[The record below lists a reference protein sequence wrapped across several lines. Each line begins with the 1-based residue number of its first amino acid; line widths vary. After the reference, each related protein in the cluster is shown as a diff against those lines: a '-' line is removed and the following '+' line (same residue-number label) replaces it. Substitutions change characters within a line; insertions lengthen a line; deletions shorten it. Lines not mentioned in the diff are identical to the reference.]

1 MATDPK
7 DLVILDLVIK
17 ILGPFLVGVL
27 LFQIKRMIR
36 RWDRWQSSVDERFDS
51 LDERVNAFVEAVAK
65 ALNDCPQG
73 KREYER
79 AGRIEHDVREVRDML
94 NKILLK
100 LMPGARPP
108 DSHL

>member
-65 ALNDCPQG
+65 AINDCPQG
-73 KREYER
+73 KREAER
-79 AGRIEHDVREVRDML
+79 TGRIEHDVREVRDTL

-108 DSHL
+108 DPPL

>member
-1 MATDPK
+1 MATEPK
-7 DLVILDLVIK
+7 DLLILDLIIK
-17 ILGPFLVGVL
+17 ILGPFLVGIL

-36 RWDRWQSSVDERFDS
+36 RWDRWQNSVDERFDS

-73 KREYER
+73 KRESER
-79 AGRIEHDVREVRDML
+79 AGRIEHDVREVRDTL

>member
-7 DLVILDLVIK
+7 DLVILDLIIK
-17 ILGPFLVGVL
+17 ILGPFLVGIL

-36 RWDRWQSSVDERFDS
+36 RWDRWQNSVDERFDS

-65 ALNDCPQG
+65 AINDCPQG
-73 KREYER
+73 KREAER
-79 AGRIEHDVREVRDML
+79 TGRIEHDVREVRDTL

>member
-17 ILGPFLVGVL
+17 ILGPFLAGVL
-27 LFQIKRMIR
+27 LFQLKRMIR
-36 RWDRWQSSVDERFDS
+36 RWDRWQNSVDERFDS

-73 KREYER
+73 KREAER
-79 AGRIEHDVREVRDML
+79 AGRIEHDVREVRDTL

-108 DSHL
+108 DSPL

>member
-36 RWDRWQSSVDERFDS
+36 RWDRWQNSVDERFDS

-65 ALNDCPQG
+65 AINDCPQG
-73 KREYER
+73 KREAER
-79 AGRIEHDVREVRDML
+79 TGRIEHDVREVRDTL

>member
-36 RWDRWQSSVDERFDS
+36 RWDRWQNSVDERFDS
-51 LDERVNAFVEAVAK
+51 LAK
-65 ALNDCPQG
+65 ALNDCPHG

-79 AGRIEHDVREVRDML
+79 TSRIEHDVREVRDTL

>member
-36 RWDRWQSSVDERFDS
+36 RWDRWQSSVDERFDN
-51 LDERVNAFVEAVAK
+51 LDERVNASVEAVAK
-65 ALNDCPQG
+65 AINDCPQG

-79 AGRIEHDVREVRDML
+79 AGRIEHDVREVRDTL

>member
-36 RWDRWQSSVDERFDS
+36 RWDRWQSSVDERFDN
-51 LDERVNAFVEAVAK
+51 LDERVNASVEAVAK
-65 ALNDCPQG
+65 AINDCPQG
-73 KREYER
+73 KRETER
-79 AGRIEHDVREVRDML
+79 AGRIEHDVREVRDTL

-108 DSHL
+108 DPPL

>member
-36 RWDRWQSSVDERFDS
+36 RWDRWQNRVAERFDS
-51 LDERVNAFVEAVAK
+51 LDERVIAFVEAVAK
-65 ALNDCPQG
+65 AINDCPQG
-73 KREYER
+73 KRESER
-79 AGRIEHDVREVRDML
+79 SGRIEHDMREVRDTL

>member
-36 RWDRWQSSVDERFDS
+36 RWDRWQNSVDERFDR
-51 LDERVNAFVEAVAK
+51 LDERVDTFVETVAK
-65 ALNDCPQG
+65 AINDCPQV
-73 KREYER
+73 K
-79 AGRIEHDVREVRDML
+79 
-94 NKILLK
+94 KK
-100 LMPGARPP
+100 LSAL
-108 DSHL
+108 DA

>member
-1 MATDPK
+1 MATEPK
-7 DLVILDLVIK
+7 DLLILDLIIK
-17 ILGPFLVGVL
+17 ILGPFLAGVL

-36 RWDRWQSSVDERFDS
+36 RWDRWQHSVDERFDS

-73 KREYER
+73 KRESDR
-79 AGRIEHDVREVRDML
+79 AGRIEHDVREVRDTL

>member
-51 LDERVNAFVEAVAK
+51 LDKRVNAFVEAVAK
-65 ALNDCPQG
+65 AINDCPQG
-73 KREYER
+73 KREAER
-79 AGRIEHDVREVRDML
+79 TGRIEHDVREVRDTL

-108 DSHL
+108 DPPL

>member
-36 RWDRWQSSVDERFDS
+36 RWDRWQNSVDERFDS

-65 ALNDCPQG
+65 AINDCPQG
-73 KREYER
+73 KRESER
-79 AGRIEHDVREVRDML
+79 SGRIEHDVREVRDTL

-108 DSHL
+108 DSLL

>member
-65 ALNDCPQG
+65 AINDCPQG
-73 KREYER
+73 KREAER
-79 AGRIEHDVREVRDML
+79 TGRIEHDVREVRDTL

-108 DSHL
+108 DSLR

>member
-27 LFQIKRMIR
+27 LFQLKRMIR
-36 RWDRWQSSVDERFDS
+36 RWARWQNSVDERLDR
-51 LDERVNAFVEAVAK
+51 LDERVDTFVETVAK
-65 ALNDCPQG
+65 AISDCPQG
-73 KREYER
+73 KLEAER
-79 AGRIEHDVREVRDML
+79 AGRIEHDVREVRDTL

-100 LMPGARPP
+100 LMPGAQPP
-108 DSHL
+108 DSPL

>member
-1 MATDPK
+1 MATEPK
-7 DLVILDLVIK
+7 DLLILDLIIK
-17 ILGPFLVGVL
+17 ILGPFLVGIL

-36 RWDRWQSSVDERFDS
+36 RWDRWQNSVDERFDS

-73 KREYER
+73 KRESER
-79 AGRIEHDVREVRDML
+79 AGRIEHDMREVRDTL

>member
-1 MATDPK
+1 MAAEPK
-7 DLVILDLVIK
+7 DLLILDLIIK

-36 RWDRWQSSVDERFDS
+36 RWDRWQNSVDERFDS

-65 ALNDCPQG
+65 AINDCPQG
-73 KREYER
+73 KRESER
-79 AGRIEHDVREVRDML
+79 AGRIEHDMREVRDTL

-108 DSHL
+108 DSRL

>member
-1 MATDPK
+1 MATEPK
-7 DLVILDLVIK
+7 DLLILDLVIK

-36 RWDRWQSSVDERFDS
+36 RWDRWQNSVDERFDS
-51 LDERVNAFVEAVAK
+51 LDERVSAFVEAVAK

-73 KREYER
+73 KRETER
-79 AGRIEHDVREVRDML
+79 AGRIEHDVREVRDTL

>member
-51 LDERVNAFVEAVAK
+51 LNERVNAFVEAVAK
-65 ALNDCPQG
+65 AINDCPQG
-73 KREYER
+73 KRESER
-79 AGRIEHDVREVRDML
+79 AGRIEHDVREVRDTL

-108 DSHL
+108 DSLL

>member
-1 MATDPK
+1 MATEPK

-36 RWDRWQSSVDERFDS
+36 RWDRWQNSVDERFDS

-65 ALNDCPQG
+65 AINDCPQG
-73 KREYER
+73 KREAER
-79 AGRIEHDVREVRDML
+79 TGRIEHDVREVRDTL